1 MAHWRA
7 LIAVP
12 DASDA
17 SSGAVGGLVAQLDLA
32 GRGHRG
38 ADIRRT
44 LMTMPKHGR
53 DSAGALT

>member
-32 GRGHRG
+32 GRGHRESRHP
-38 ADIRRT
+38 ANAYDHAKAR
-44 LMTMPKHGR
+44 
-53 DSAGALT
+53 A